1 MLTSPLQDAIEARR
15 KREIHLPINTHLG
28 IRVSLL
34 ASTNLRIRAMAHNS
48 NPSEL
53 ARVLMDEGARSL
65 GFDLEEIL

>member
-1 MLTSPLQDAIEARR
+1 MLTPVKDAIAARR
-15 KREIHLPINTHLG
+15 KREVHLPINTHLG
-28 IRVSLL
+28 LRVSLL
-34 ASTNLRIRAMAHNS
+34 ASTNLRIRAMAYKS

>member
-1 MLTSPLQDAIEARR
+1 MLTSLRDAIEARR
-15 KREIHLPINTHLG
+15 KREVHLSINTHIGLR
-28 IRVSLL
+28 ISLCS
-34 ASTNLRIRAMAHNS
+34 STNLKIKAMAYGT